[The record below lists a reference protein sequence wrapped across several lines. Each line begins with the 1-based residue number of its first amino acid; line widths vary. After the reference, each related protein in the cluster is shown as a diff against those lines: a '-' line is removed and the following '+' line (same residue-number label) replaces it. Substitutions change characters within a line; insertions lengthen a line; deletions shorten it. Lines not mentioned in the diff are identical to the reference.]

1 MLHVCGARARD
12 VGSRSQ
18 VPDLTLRL
26 RFRFRSGAPSDVR
39 PQMAPKIKT
48 LALIRL
54 LPRIELRAEQGTK
67 HYVSKLLLRRPLDGV
82 RTSGTSGTTDD
93 QPDETLYLG
102 PRMKEY
108 ANTIQLKYQVVSNL
122 SLWMLISIEHDP
134 TLPLRHT

>member
-1 MLHVCGARARD
+1 
-12 VGSRSQ
+12 
-18 VPDLTLRL
+18 
-26 RFRFRSGAPSDVR
+26 
-39 PQMAPKIKT
+39 MAPKIKT

-54 LPRIELRAEQGTK
+54 LPCIELHAEQGTK

-82 RTSGTSGTTDD
+82 RTSGTTDD

-108 ANTIQLKYQVVSNL
+108 ANTIQLKYPLVSNL